1 MTPAEALR
9 DGAMMRRALHLAR
22 RGWGQTAPNPLV
34 GAVVV
39 RDGRIVGEGWHAR
52 FGEAHAEAMA
62 LAAAG
67 EQARGADVYVTL
79 EPCAHHG
86 KTPPCADALIAAGVR
101 RVVIACSDPNVVAG
115 GGTARLLQAGID
127 VVAGVLEAEARELNA
142 PFLFAHTRTDR
153 PFVTLKLALSLDGAI
168 APADRSQYWL
178 TGDAARR
185 QVHHLR
191 AEADAVLV
199 GIRTAQTDDP
209 DLTVR
214 YGRRPRVAPRRLVL
228 DRHAELSP
236 TSKLA
241 VTARKVPVELLA
253 DAPQHPAPAS
263 AAVAG
268 PESALTARIAAL
280 EALGVA
286 VHQAPG
292 LQEHLAA
299 LRERGV
305 RHLFAEGGAAVAGAL
320 LNADSVDRL
329 IIFQA
334 PVLLGAGALAAFGA
348 VNPIA
353 DGAGRWRVVERRRF
367 GDDLMTVYRPV
378 LR

>member
-9 DGAMMRRALHLAR
+9 DGAMMRRALQLAR
-22 RGWGQTAPNPLV
+22 RGWGLTAPNPLV

-39 RDGRIVGEGWHAR
+39 RDGRIIAEGWHAR

-79 EPCAHHG
+79 EPCTHHG

-101 RVVIACSDPNVVAG
+101 RVIIACADPNVLAG
-115 GGTARLLQAGID
+115 GGAARLRQAGIE
-127 VVAGVLEAEARELNA
+127 VVLGTCEDEARELNA
-142 PFLFAHTRTDR
+142 PFLFAHGRDDR

-168 APADRSQYWL
+168 APADRRQYWL
-178 TGDAARR
+178 TGDSARR
-185 QVHHLR
+185 QVHRLR

-199 GIRTAQTDDP
+199 GLGTARADDP

-214 YGRRPRVAPRRLVL
+214 YGRRPRVAPRRVVL
-228 DRHAELSP
+228 DRSAELAP
-236 TSKLA
+236 TSRLVA
-241 VTARKVPVELLA
+241 TARKVPVDVLTAASL
-253 DAPQHPAPAS
+253 DAS
-263 AAVAG
+263 AATRA
-268 PESALTARIAAL
+268 AAL
-280 EALGVA
+280 EGLGVQ
-286 VHQAPG
+286 VHRAPG
-292 LQEHLAA
+292 VPEHLAG
-299 LRERGV
+299 LRQRGV
-305 RHLFAEGGAAVAGAL
+305 RHLFAEGGAGVAGAL
-320 LNADSVDRL
+320 LNLDSVDRL

-334 PVLLGAGALAAFGA
+334 PVLLGAGALAAFGSVDPTA
-348 VNPIA
+348 E
-353 DGAGRWRVVERRRF
+353 GAGRWRVVERRRF

>member
-1 MTPAEALR
+1 
-9 DGAMMRRALHLAR
+9 MRRALQLAR

-39 RDGRIVGEGWHAR
+39 RDGRIIAEGWHAR
-52 FGEAHAEAMA
+52 YGEAHAEAMA

-67 EQARGADVYVTL
+67 DQARGAEVYVTL

-101 RVVIACSDPNVVAG
+101 RVVIACGDANVVAG
-115 GGTARLLQAGID
+115 GGAARLRQAGIE
-127 VVAGVLEAEARELNA
+127 VVMGTCEEEARELNA
-142 PFLFAHTRTDR
+142 PFLFAHSRSDR

-168 APADRSQYWL
+168 APADRRQYWL

-185 QVHHLR
+185 QVHRLR

-199 GIRTAQTDDP
+199 GLGTARADDP

-214 YGRRPRVAPRRLVL
+214 YGRRPRVAPRRIVL
-228 DRHAELSP
+228 DRRAELAL
-236 TSKLA
+236 TSRLVA
-241 VTARKVPVELLA
+241 TARKVPVEVLA
-253 DAPQHPAPAS
+253 DAAAS
-263 AAVAG
+263 GADAG
-268 PESALTARIAAL
+268 FSARLEALTAA
-280 EALGVA
+280 GVT
-286 VHQAPG
+286 VHQAAG
-292 LQEHLAA
+292 LPEHLHG
-299 LRERGV
+299 LRQRGV
-305 RHLFAEGGAAVAGAL
+305 HHLFVEGGAGVAGAL
-320 LNADSVDRL
+320 LNADFVDRL

-334 PVLLGAGALAAFGA
+334 PVLLGAGALPAFGS
-348 VNPIA
+348 VDPIS
-353 DGAGRWRVVERRRF
+353 DGAGRWRVVQRRAF